1 MFGPGGNENMIQ
13 PSNASSNL
21 KEKVG
26 GMKMFE
32 AAATTTGMNINN
44 LDLSDTFKPV

>member
-13 PSNASSNL
+13 PRNTSSDL

-26 GMKMFE
+26 GMKIFE
-32 AAATTTGMNINN
+32 AAAATTGMKINN
-44 LDLSDTFKPV
+44 LDLSETFKPV